1 MFKKLVVGL
10 LLATGISSATH
21 ALTIE
26 DFKQLSEGDFR
37 KSTIMYLG
45 GVNWAFEYSLTNGGC
60 GDE

>member
-26 DFKQLSEGDFR
+26 DFKQLSEGAYER
-37 KSTIMYLG
+37 LPSCTLVG
-45 GVNWAFEYSLTNGGC
+45 
-60 GDE
+60 